1 MKIITPK
8 LTIAFL
14 LVFFMFGM
22 VNVAD
27 AAFAG
32 KKDQAKNEV
41 VASSNTEVAVLA
53 PATEATNPASDT
65 DTLLL
70 VIIALFIPPLA
81 VYLLYR
87 EFGTPF
93 WVNLILTLLFFLPG
107 LIHALYHIL
116 K

>member
-8 LTIAFL
+8 LTAAL
-14 LVFFMFGM
+14 LLLFFMIGFA
-22 VNVAD
+22 NVAD

-32 KKDQAKNEV
+32 KKNL
-41 VASSNTEVAVLA
+41 SNTEVVTQSNTDVAVL
-53 PATEATNPASDT
+53 NPAAEPTLPVSDT

>member
-8 LTIAFL
+8 ITAAFL
-14 LVFFMFGM
+14 LVLFMIGF

-32 KKDQAKNEV
+32 KKDQAKTEV
-41 VASSNTEVAVLA
+41 VAQGNTDVTVSAAV
-53 PATEATNPASDT
+53 TEATKPASDT

-70 VIIALFIPPLA
+70 VIIALILPPLA
-81 VYLLYR
+81 VYLLYM

-93 WVNLILTLLFFLPG
+93 WVNLILTLLFYIPG

>member
-8 LTIAFL
+8 LTILFI
-14 LVFFMFGM
+14 VFFMFGM
-22 VNVAD
+22 ANMAE

-32 KKDQAKNEV
+32 KKDQAKKEV
-41 VASSNTEVAVLA
+41 AANTNTEFAVLA
-53 PATEATNPASDT
+53 PATDATNPASDT

-93 WVNLILTLLFFLPG
+93 WVNLILTLLFYIPG